1 MKQPAEIGC
10 ALSITRVGMLFS
22 WMDAPLN
29 CVRKTGCRS
38 PGSLKMFRALFM
50 RQLSESTWPDWLVVR
65 ALGKE
70 QSDAGPDAW
79 DFHSRHS
86 AGLWTE

>member
-10 ALSITRVGMLFS
+10 SLPITRDGMLFS
-22 WMDAPLN
+22 WIGAQLN

-50 RQLSESTWPDWLVVR
+50 QLLSESTWAEVPAVR
-65 ALGKE
+65 ALCKE
-70 QSDAGPDAW
+70 QSDAGPGAW
-79 DFHSRHS
+79 DFRSRHS